1 MRAVALSR
9 CEPSAQLATL
19 PPPDPCVFSGP
30 AGAQGDKVS
39 HYVMNEVQKKLE
51 DHPTLES
58 NPEKAMKDVFVDVDN
73 ALRKDPTI
81 DAELSG
87 TTAVVCLFVL
97 EATGLVIYTA
107 NAGDS
112 RATIGQNRV
121 AGQPMKS
128 HNLSEDQ
135 KPDSPA
141 EMKRIQKAGGHVSPP
156 EEEWGGPARVWI
168 DANMTLPGLA
178 MARSIGDHL
187 VKTVGVIP
195 DPEVTKYAVKPGDE
209 FLVTA
214 HLTLT
219 LVLTLKPDPLPK
231 PLPSPYPSP

>member
-1 MRAVALSR
+1 
-9 CEPSAQLATL
+9 
-19 PPPDPCVFSGP
+19 
-30 AGAQGDKVS
+30 
-39 HYVMNEVQKKLE
+39 MNEIQKKLE
-51 DHPTLES
+51 DHPSLES
-58 NPEKAMKDVFVDVDN
+58 NPEKALKETFIDVDN
-73 ALRKDPTI
+73 TLRKDASI

-97 EATGLVIYTA
+97 EATGMVIYTA

-112 RATIGQNRV
+112 RATIGQK
-121 AGQPMKS
+121 APSGMKH

-135 KPDSPA
+135 KPDSPQ

-195 DPEVTKYAVKPGDE
+195 EPEVTKYAVKPGDE

-214 HLTLT
+214 
-219 LVLTLKPDPLPK
+219 
-231 PLPSPYPSP
+231 PSNTPALATSPCTPCLSLYPSS

>member
-1 MRAVALSR
+1 
-9 CEPSAQLATL
+9 
-19 PPPDPCVFSGP
+19 
-30 AGAQGDKVS
+30 
-39 HYVMNEVQKKLE
+39 MNEIQKKLE
-51 DHPTLES
+51 DHPSLES
-58 NPEKAMKDVFVDVDN
+58 NPEKALKETFIDVDN
-73 ALRKDPTI
+73 TLRKDASI

-97 EATGLVIYTA
+97 EATGMVIYTA

-112 RATIGQNRV
+112 RATIGQK
-121 AGQPMKS
+121 APSGMKH

-135 KPDSPA
+135 KPDSPQ

-195 DPEVTKYAVKPGDE
+195 EPEVTKYAVKPGDD
-209 FLVTA
+209 FLVAAPSNTLA
-214 HLTLT
+214 LATSPGTPCPLPIPLTLA
-219 LVLTLKPDPLPK
+219 
-231 PLPSPYPSP
+231 PSPTVSVTGTPTRA